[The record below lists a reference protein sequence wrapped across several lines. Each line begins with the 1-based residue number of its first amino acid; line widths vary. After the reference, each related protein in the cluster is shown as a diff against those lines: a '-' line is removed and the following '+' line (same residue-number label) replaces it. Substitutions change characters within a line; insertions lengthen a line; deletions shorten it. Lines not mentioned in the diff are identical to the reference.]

1 MRQRII
7 NIYENLYNTKY
18 DKNDKNIKINVYDT
32 ELFVNNKCIITLYT
46 IYNYN
51 LYININKECIYFYN
65 NGSDLIFYNI
75 NSYRIQKQIY
85 GHNKQIIQKIKY
97 NNLINI
103 FIIKNFSTI
112 LKNKSI
118 YLNNVYFILY
128 CSYYKYNYNYYIF
141 YNNKIID
148 NNVFNKINIIK
159 NWFFI
164 YIIIFV
170 IIYYNI

>member
-18 DKNDKNIKINVYDT
+18 DKNDKNIKINVYNT

-46 IYNYN
+46 IYCYKLYN
-51 LYININKECIYFYN
+51 NINKEYIYICDDCPY
-65 NGSDLIFYNI
+65 LIFYNI
-75 NSYRIQKQIY
+75 NSYKIYKQIN
-85 GHNKQIIQKIKY
+85 GHKKQIIQKIKY

-103 FIIKNFSTI
+103 FIIKNFNTI

-141 YNNKIID
+141 YNNKK
-148 NNVFNKINIIK
+148 KI
-159 NWFFI
+159 
-164 YIIIFV
+164 
-170 IIYYNI
+170 YN